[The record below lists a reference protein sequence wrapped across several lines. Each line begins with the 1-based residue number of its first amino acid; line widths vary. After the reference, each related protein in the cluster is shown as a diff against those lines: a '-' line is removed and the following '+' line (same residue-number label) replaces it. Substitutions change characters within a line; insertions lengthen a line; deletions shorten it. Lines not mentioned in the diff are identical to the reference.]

1 MASITINKDDSE
13 RIVVTF
19 SCKR

>member
-1 MASITINKDDSE
+1 MVSITINKDDSE